1 LKQFKA
7 DATFKTAAYS
17 FIASQCL
24 SKKERDAFAMAF
36 RSFDKNSTGT
46 LTLQELKEA
55 YKENK
60 VQIEDLE
67 LELVFRSID

>member
-1 LKQFKA
+1 
-7 DATFKTAAYS
+7 
-17 FIASQCL
+17 
-24 SKKERDAFAMAF
+24 MAF